1 MTTYTELRKIS
12 LGFRR
17 LSSNLLRSGVDDSD
31 VALSRL
37 MKYIEKTD
45 FIHDCIHSV
54 IDEVEYDFRNCFLIE
69 NVGWNKINIPEDEAE
84 HLKAQY
90 DYMNYIMN
98 ADKKSVCNEAMEYP
112 HSSKECSEIIQDF
125 LDATIKPMIDYI
137 NDAISTEM
145 IILEEGSKKA
155 APTVIQHVEQN
166 YGTLNAQA
174 SGNITSSNNVSI
186 IVNDIN
192 ELLSKIIPSID
203 ALNVPDDEKEN
214 IKDDLES
221 ISEQVQSVTP
231 KKSRIKN
238 CVARVKK
245 FVDDFGMELAVSL
258 ATGAVTNMDWQQLIL
273 QAEAWLATLG

>member
-12 LGFRR
+12 LEFRR

-69 NVGWNKINIPEDEAE
+69 NVGWNKINIPEDESE

-112 HSSKECSEIIQDF
+112 HSSKKCSEIIQDF